1 MEYIQL
7 SLFGK
12 MSPEHSVATKERTS
26 EQFLKSLLESRSR
39 TPLCLRFQKVDGL
52 TPTVI
57 VGMDGALRTEF
68 LTLNTGES
76 PSVAV
81 ESTLSSILETNVP
94 DRYFL
99 SPTACEGILRRAE
112 RRGKQLPEMLKL
124 ALEQQIA
131 RETVQGGL

>member
-1 MEYIQL
+1 MEDIQL

-12 MSPEHSVATKERTS
+12 MYPELSAATEEKIS
-26 EQFLKSLLESRSR
+26 ELSLKSLLKSSSR
-39 TPLCLRFQKVDGL
+39 TPLCLRFRKQAGR
-52 TPTVI
+52 TPTVTPET
-57 VGMDGALRTEF
+57 DGALRTEF

-81 ESTLSSILETNVP
+81 ESTLSSILQADAPEK
-94 DRYFL
+94 YYL
-99 SPTACEGILRRAE
+99 SAKACEGILRRAE